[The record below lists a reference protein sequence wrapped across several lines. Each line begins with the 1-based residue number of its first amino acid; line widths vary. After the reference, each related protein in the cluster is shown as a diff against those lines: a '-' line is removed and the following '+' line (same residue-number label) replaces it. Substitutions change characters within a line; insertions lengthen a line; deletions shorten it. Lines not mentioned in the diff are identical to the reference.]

1 MSEVYTAKQ
10 TTRDSIVAAVNE
22 LPLKTNSQGQYTRAH
37 CIQFFQRIKT
47 VAAETFTTIDS
58 NKNGMEA
65 LFDNGKNALTEIKT
79 SSKANALAIMN
90 NYNKK
95 IAAQSTATTGGT
107 AVDIPEKMTHNQAR
121 QEAEDLNVAYQAVI
135 GAKEGFAKGLTIKFG
150 KDITDLVLMDTDG
163 STPKSVD
170 AYQLWEL
177 EAIIM
182 QNADRSSNRAA
193 RTAVSDLINF
203 KVDYRKKITINYE
216 VIKAKVATME
226 AMKIPFPPSMIV
238 TVLLANIED
247 VAGEDWAREFATPMR
262 DIRAKYDQDH
272 EHDNASLADIIK
284 ILGVADGLRDFKVA
298 PGPETANAANDE
310 EDMSTLHAIV
320 MEAMAA
326 DEEEDTSSDDES
338 VAYTANFEKKKKE
351 EQQSGRSS
359 SRGRSKSRGR
369 SESRPRERTV
379 NDGCKHC
386 KSYQSTRK
394 HPNQSEEQCYF
405 NPKWKGWRPKWVCN
419 EMEDV
424 VFKGKHRFTKDLTKP
439 LKKDDRD

>member
-10 TTRDSIVAAVNE
+10 TTRDSIVAAVSE
-22 LPLKTNSQGQYTRAH
+22 VPLKTNSQGQYTRAH
-37 CIQFFQRIKT
+37 CIQHFLRIKT
-47 VAAETFTTIDS
+47 IAAEQFTAIDS
-58 NKNGMEA
+58 SKNGMEA
-65 LFDNGKNALTEIKT
+65 LFDNGQNELTEIKT
-79 SSKANALAIMN
+79 SSKANALTIMN
-90 NYNKK
+90 DYNKK
-95 IAAQSTATTGGT
+95 IAAKSTATAGGT
-107 AVDIPEKMTHNQAR
+107 AVDVPDKMTHNQAR

-135 GAKEGFAKGLTIKFG
+135 GAKEGFAKGLTNSFG

-170 AYQLWEL
+170 AYQLYEL

-193 RTAVSDLINF
+193 RTAVAELINF
-203 KVDYRKKITINYE
+203 QLDFRKKITINYE
-216 VIKAKVATME
+216 VMKAKVATME

-247 VAGEDWAREFATPMR
+247 VAGEDWAREFTTPMR

-272 EHDNASLADIIK
+272 EHDSASLADIIK

-310 EDMSTLHAIV
+310 DMSTLHAIV

-326 DEEEDTSSDDES
+326 EEEDDDSSDDES
-338 VAYTANFEKKKKE
+338 VAYAANYEKKKKE
-351 EQQSGRSS
+351 EQQRGRSS

-369 SESRPRERTV
+369 SESRPRERKV

-386 KSYQSTRK
+386 KSYRSTRK

-424 VFKGKHRFTKDLTKP
+424 VFQGKNRFSEDLSKP

>member
-10 TTRDSIVAAVNE
+10 TTRDSIVAAVSE
-22 LPLKTNSQGQYTRAH
+22 VPIKTNSQGQYTRAH
-37 CIQFFQRIKT
+37 CIQHFLRIKT
-47 VAAETFTTIDS
+47 IAAEQFTAIDS
-58 NKNGMEA
+58 SKNGMEA
-65 LFDNGKNALTEIKT
+65 LFDNGTNELTEIKT
-79 SSKANALAIMN
+79 SSKANALTIMN
-90 NYNKK
+90 DYNKK
-95 IAAQSTATTGGT
+95 IAAKSTATAGGT
-107 AVDIPEKMTHNQAR
+107 AVDVPDKMTHNQAR

-135 GAKEGFAKGLTIKFG
+135 GAKEGFAKGLTNSFG

-170 AYQLWEL
+170 AYQLYEL

-193 RTAVSDLINF
+193 RTAVAELINF
-203 KVDYRKKITINYE
+203 KLDFRKKITINYE
-216 VIKAKVATME
+216 VMKAKVATME

-247 VAGEDWAREFATPMR
+247 VAGEDWAREFTTPMR

-272 EHDNASLADIIK
+272 EHDSASLADIIK

-298 PGPETANAANDE
+298 PGPEMANAAND

-326 DEEEDTSSDDES
+326 EEEDDDSSDDES
-338 VAYTANFEKKKKE
+338 VAYAANYEKKKKE
-351 EQQSGRSS
+351 EQQRGRSS

-369 SESRPRERTV
+369 SESRPRERKV

-386 KSYQSTRK
+386 KSYRSTRK

-424 VFKGKHRFTKDLTKP
+424 VFQGKNRFSEDLSKP
-439 LKKDDRD
+439 LKKEDRD

>member
-10 TTRDSIVAAVNE
+10 TTRDSIVAAVSE
-22 LPLKTNSQGQYTRAH
+22 VPLKTNSQGQYTRAH
-37 CIQFFQRIKT
+37 CIQHFLRIKT
-47 VAAETFTTIDS
+47 IAAEQFTAIDS
-58 NKNGMEA
+58 SKNGMEA
-65 LFDNGKNALTEIKT
+65 LFDNGQNELTEIKT
-79 SSKANALAIMN
+79 SSKANALTIMN
-90 NYNKK
+90 DYNKK
-95 IAAQSTATTGGT
+95 IAAKSTATAGGT
-107 AVDIPEKMTHNQAR
+107 AVDVPDKMTHNQAR

-135 GAKEGFAKGLTIKFG
+135 GAKEGFAKGLTNSFG

-170 AYQLWEL
+170 AYQLYEL

-193 RTAVSDLINF
+193 RTAVAELINF
-203 KVDYRKKITINYE
+203 QLDFRKKITINYE
-216 VIKAKVATME
+216 VMKAKVATME

-247 VAGEDWAREFATPMR
+247 VAGEDWAREFTTPMR

-272 EHDNASLADIIK
+272 EHDSASLADIIK

-310 EDMSTLHAIV
+310 DMSTLHAIV

-326 DEEEDTSSDDES
+326 EEEDDDSSDDES
-338 VAYTANFEKKKKE
+338 VAYAANYEKKKKE
-351 EQQSGRSS
+351 EQQRGRSS

-369 SESRPRERTV
+369 SESRPRERKV

-386 KSYQSTRK
+386 KSYRSTRK

-424 VFKGKHRFTKDLTKP
+424 VFQGKNRFSEDLSKP
-439 LKKDDRD
+439 LKKEDRD

>member
-10 TTRDSIVAAVNE
+10 TTRDSIVAAVSE
-22 LPLKTNSQGQYTRAH
+22 VPIKTNSQGQYTRAH
-37 CIQFFQRIKT
+37 CIQHFLRIKT
-47 VAAETFTTIDS
+47 IAAEQFTAIDS
-58 NKNGMEA
+58 SKNGMEA
-65 LFDNGKNALTEIKT
+65 LFDNGTNELTEIKT
-79 SSKANALAIMN
+79 SSKANALTIMN
-90 NYNKK
+90 DYNKK
-95 IAAQSTATTGGT
+95 IAAKSTATAGGT
-107 AVDIPEKMTHNQAR
+107 AVDVPDKMTHNQAR

-135 GAKEGFAKGLTIKFG
+135 GAKEGFAKGLTNSFG

-170 AYQLWEL
+170 AYQLYEL

-193 RTAVSDLINF
+193 RTAVAELINF
-203 KVDYRKKITINYE
+203 KLDFRKKITINYE
-216 VIKAKVATME
+216 VMKAKVATME

-247 VAGEDWAREFATPMR
+247 VAGEDWAREFTTPMR

-272 EHDNASLADIIK
+272 EHDSASLADIIK

-298 PGPETANAANDE
+298 PGPEMANAAND

-326 DEEEDTSSDDES
+326 EEEDDDSSDDES
-338 VAYTANFEKKKKE
+338 VAYAANYEKKKKE
-351 EQQSGRSS
+351 EQQRGRSS

-369 SESRPRERTV
+369 SESRPRERKV

-386 KSYQSTRK
+386 KSYRSTRK

-424 VFKGKHRFTKDLTKP
+424 VFQGKNRFSEDLSKP
-439 LKKDDRD
+439 LKKEDRG

>member
-10 TTRDSIVAAVNE
+10 TTRDSIVAAVSE
-22 LPLKTNSQGQYTRAH
+22 VPIKTNSQGQYTRAH
-37 CIQFFQRIKT
+37 CIQHFLRIKT
-47 VAAETFTTIDS
+47 IAAEQFTAIDS
-58 NKNGMEA
+58 SKNGMEA
-65 LFDNGKNALTEIKT
+65 LFDNGQNELTEIKT
-79 SSKANALAIMN
+79 SSKANALTIMN
-90 NYNKK
+90 DYNKK
-95 IAAQSTATTGGT
+95 IAAKSTATAGGT
-107 AVDIPEKMTHNQAR
+107 AVDVPDKMTHNQAR

-135 GAKEGFAKGLTIKFG
+135 GAKEGFAKGLTNSFG

-170 AYQLWEL
+170 AYQLYEL

-193 RTAVSDLINF
+193 RTAVAELINF
-203 KVDYRKKITINYE
+203 QLDFRKKITINYE
-216 VIKAKVATME
+216 VMKAKVATME

-247 VAGEDWAREFATPMR
+247 VAGEDWAREFTTPMR

-272 EHDNASLADIIK
+272 EHDSASLADIIK
-284 ILGVADGLRDFKVA
+284 MLGVADGLRDFKVA

-310 EDMSTLHAIV
+310 DMSTLHAIV

-326 DEEEDTSSDDES
+326 EEEDDDSSDDES
-338 VAYTANFEKKKKE
+338 VAYAANYEKKKKE
-351 EQQSGRSS
+351 EQQRGRSS

-369 SESRPRERTV
+369 SESRPRERKV

-386 KSYQSTRK
+386 KSYRSTRK

-424 VFKGKHRFTKDLTKP
+424 VFQGKNRFSEDLSKP
-439 LKKDDRD
+439 LKKDNRD

>member
-10 TTRDSIVAAVNE
+10 TTRDSIVAAVSE
-22 LPLKTNSQGQYTRAH
+22 VPLKTNSQGQYTRAH
-37 CIQFFQRIKT
+37 CIQHFLRIKT
-47 VAAETFTTIDS
+47 IAAEQFTAIDS
-58 NKNGMEA
+58 SKNGMEA
-65 LFDNGKNALTEIKT
+65 LFDNGQNELTEIKT
-79 SSKANALAIMN
+79 SSKANALTIMN
-90 NYNKK
+90 DYNKK
-95 IAAQSTATTGGT
+95 IAAKSTATAGGT
-107 AVDIPEKMTHNQAR
+107 AVDVPDKMTHNQAR

-135 GAKEGFAKGLTIKFG
+135 GAKEGFAKGLTNSFG

-170 AYQLWEL
+170 AYQLYEL

-193 RTAVSDLINF
+193 RTAVAELINF
-203 KVDYRKKITINYE
+203 KLDFRKKITINYE
-216 VIKAKVATME
+216 VMKAKVATME

-247 VAGEDWAREFATPMR
+247 VAGEDWAREFTTPMR

-272 EHDNASLADIIK
+272 EHDSASLADIIK

-310 EDMSTLHAIV
+310 DMSTLHAIV

-326 DEEEDTSSDDES
+326 EEEDDDSSDDES
-338 VAYTANFEKKKKE
+338 VAYAANYEKKKKE
-351 EQQSGRSS
+351 EQQRGRSS

-369 SESRPRERTV
+369 SESRPRERKV

-386 KSYQSTRK
+386 KSYRSTRK

-424 VFKGKHRFTKDLTKP
+424 VFQGKNRFSEDLSKP
-439 LKKDDRD
+439 LKKEDRD

>member
-10 TTRDSIVAAVNE
+10 TTRDSIVAAVSE
-22 LPLKTNSQGQYTRAH
+22 VPLKTNSQGQYTRAH
-37 CIQFFQRIKT
+37 CIQHFLRIKT
-47 VAAETFTTIDS
+47 IAAEQFTAIDS
-58 NKNGMEA
+58 SKNGMEA
-65 LFDNGKNALTEIKT
+65 LFDNGQNELTEIKT
-79 SSKANALAIMN
+79 SSKANALTIMN
-90 NYNKK
+90 DYNKK
-95 IAAQSTATTGGT
+95 IAAKSTATAGGT
-107 AVDIPEKMTHNQAR
+107 AVDVPDKMTHNQAR

-135 GAKEGFAKGLTIKFG
+135 GAKEGFAKGLTNSFG

-170 AYQLWEL
+170 AYQLYEL

-193 RTAVSDLINF
+193 RTAVAELINF
-203 KVDYRKKITINYE
+203 QLDFRKKITINYE
-216 VIKAKVATME
+216 VMKAKVATME

-247 VAGEDWAREFATPMR
+247 VAGEDWAREFTTPMR

-272 EHDNASLADIIK
+272 EHDSASLADIIQ

-310 EDMSTLHAIV
+310 DMSTLHAIV

-326 DEEEDTSSDDES
+326 EEEDDDSSDDES
-338 VAYTANFEKKKKE
+338 VAYAANYEKKKKE
-351 EQQSGRSS
+351 EQQRGRSS

-369 SESRPRERTV
+369 SESRPRERKV

-386 KSYQSTRK
+386 KSYRSTRK

-424 VFKGKHRFTKDLTKP
+424 VFQGKNRFSEDLSKP

>member
-10 TTRDSIVAAVNE
+10 TTRDSIVAAVSE
-22 LPLKTNSQGQYTRAH
+22 VPLKTNSQGQYTRAH
-37 CIQFFQRIKT
+37 CIQHFLRIKT
-47 VAAETFTTIDS
+47 IAAEQFTAIDS
-58 NKNGMEA
+58 SKNGMEA
-65 LFDNGKNALTEIKT
+65 LFDNGQNELTEIKT
-79 SSKANALAIMN
+79 SSKANALTIMN
-90 NYNKK
+90 DYNKK
-95 IAAQSTATTGGT
+95 IAAKSTATAGGT
-107 AVDIPEKMTHNQAR
+107 AVDVPDKMTHNQAR

-135 GAKEGFAKGLTIKFG
+135 GAKEGFAKGLTNSFG

-170 AYQLWEL
+170 AYQLYEL

-193 RTAVSDLINF
+193 RTAVAELINF
-203 KVDYRKKITINYE
+203 KLDFRKKITINYE
-216 VIKAKVATME
+216 VMKAKVATME

-247 VAGEDWAREFATPMR
+247 VAGEDWAREFTTPMR

-272 EHDNASLADIIK
+272 EHDSASLADIIK

-310 EDMSTLHAIV
+310 DMSTLHAIV

-326 DEEEDTSSDDES
+326 EEEDNDSSDDES
-338 VAYTANFEKKKKE
+338 VAYAANYEKKKKE
-351 EQQSGRSS
+351 EQQRGRSS

-369 SESRPRERTV
+369 SESRPRERKV

-386 KSYQSTRK
+386 KSYRSTCK

-424 VFKGKHRFTKDLTKP
+424 VFQGKNRFSEDLSKP

>member
-10 TTRDSIVAAVNE
+10 TTRDSIVAAVSE
-22 LPLKTNSQGQYTRAH
+22 VPIKTNSQGQYTRAH
-37 CIQFFQRIKT
+37 CIQHFLRIKT
-47 VAAETFTTIDS
+47 IAAEQFTAIDS
-58 NKNGMEA
+58 SKNGMEA
-65 LFDNGKNALTEIKT
+65 LFDNGQNELTEIKT
-79 SSKANALAIMN
+79 SSKANALTIMN
-90 NYNKK
+90 DYNKK
-95 IAAQSTATTGGT
+95 IAAKSTATAGGT
-107 AVDIPEKMTHNQAR
+107 AVDVPDKMTHNQAR

-135 GAKEGFAKGLTIKFG
+135 GAKEGFAKGLTNSFG

-170 AYQLWEL
+170 AYQLYEL

-193 RTAVSDLINF
+193 RTAVAELINF
-203 KVDYRKKITINYE
+203 QLDFRKKITINYE
-216 VIKAKVATME
+216 VMKAKVATME

-247 VAGEDWAREFATPMR
+247 VAGEDWAREFTTPMR

-272 EHDNASLADIIK
+272 EHDSASLADIIK

-310 EDMSTLHAIV
+310 DMSTLHAIV

-326 DEEEDTSSDDES
+326 EEEDDDSSDDES
-338 VAYTANFEKKKKE
+338 VAYAANYEKKKKE
-351 EQQSGRSS
+351 EQQRGRSS

-369 SESRPRERTV
+369 SESRPRERKV

-386 KSYQSTRK
+386 KSYRSTRK

-424 VFKGKHRFTKDLTKP
+424 VFQGKNRFSEDLSKP

>member
-10 TTRDSIVAAVNE
+10 TTRDSIVAAVSE
-22 LPLKTNSQGQYTRAH
+22 VPLKTNSQGQYTRAH
-37 CIQFFQRIKT
+37 CIQHFLRIKT
-47 VAAETFTTIDS
+47 IAAEQFTAIDS
-58 NKNGMEA
+58 SKNGMEA
-65 LFDNGKNALTEIKT
+65 LFDNGQNELTEIKT
-79 SSKANALAIMN
+79 SSKANALTIMN
-90 NYNKK
+90 DYNKK
-95 IAAQSTATTGGT
+95 IAAKSTATAGGT
-107 AVDIPEKMTHNQAR
+107 AVDVPDKMTHNQAR

-135 GAKEGFAKGLTIKFG
+135 GAKEGFAKGLTNSFG

-170 AYQLWEL
+170 AYQLYEL

-193 RTAVSDLINF
+193 RTAVAELLNF
-203 KVDYRKKITINYE
+203 QLDFRKKITINYE
-216 VIKAKVATME
+216 VMKAKVATME

-247 VAGEDWAREFATPMR
+247 VAGEDWAREFTTPMR

-272 EHDNASLADIIK
+272 EHDSASLADIIK

-310 EDMSTLHAIV
+310 DMSTLHAIV

-326 DEEEDTSSDDES
+326 EEEDDDSSDDES
-338 VAYTANFEKKKKE
+338 VAYAANYEKKKKE
-351 EQQSGRSS
+351 EQQRGRSS

-369 SESRPRERTV
+369 SESRPRERKV

-386 KSYQSTRK
+386 KSYRSTRK

-424 VFKGKHRFTKDLTKP
+424 VFQGKNRFSEDLSKP

>member
-10 TTRDSIVAAVNE
+10 TTRDSIVAAVSE
-22 LPLKTNSQGQYTRAH
+22 VPLKTNSQGQYTRAH
-37 CIQFFQRIKT
+37 CIQHFLRIKT
-47 VAAETFTTIDS
+47 IAAEQFTAIDS
-58 NKNGMEA
+58 SKNGMEA
-65 LFDNGKNALTEIKT
+65 LFDNGQNELTEIKT
-79 SSKANALAIMN
+79 SSKANALTIMN
-90 NYNKK
+90 DYNKK
-95 IAAQSTATTGGT
+95 IAAKSTATTGGT
-107 AVDIPEKMTHNQAR
+107 AVDVPDKMTHNQAR

-135 GAKEGFAKGLTIKFG
+135 GAKEGFAKGLTNSFG

-170 AYQLWEL
+170 AYQLYEL

-193 RTAVSDLINF
+193 RTAVAELINF
-203 KVDYRKKITINYE
+203 QLDFRKKITINYE
-216 VIKAKVATME
+216 VMKAKVATME

-247 VAGEDWAREFATPMR
+247 VAGEDWAREFTTPMR

-272 EHDNASLADIIK
+272 EHDSASLADIIK

-310 EDMSTLHAIV
+310 DMSTLHAIV

-326 DEEEDTSSDDES
+326 EEEDDDSSDDES
-338 VAYTANFEKKKKE
+338 VAYAANYEKKKKE
-351 EQQSGRSS
+351 EQQRGRSS

-369 SESRPRERTV
+369 SESRPRERKV

-386 KSYQSTRK
+386 KSYRSTRK

-424 VFKGKHRFTKDLTKP
+424 VFQGKNRFSEDLSKP
-439 LKKDDRD
+439 LKKEDRD